1 MSYESFILASTISAE
16 AADSSY
22 TYTDKQ
28 QGSGYHRKFDA
39 VHTVVYTINEFAGS
53 IKLQGTLELY
63 PVEGDWFDIAGT
75 EIGGDSTA
83 FDSDAKSF
91 NFTGNFV
98 WIRAAYNVQ
107 NGTITEIRYN
117 H

>member
-16 AADSSY
+16 AADSAY

-39 VHTVVYTINEFAGS
+39 VHTVVYSLNEFAGS

-63 PVEGDWFDIAGT
+63 PVEADWFDIDGT

-83 FDSDAKSF
+83 IDSADKSIS
-91 NFTGNFV
+91 FTGNFV

-107 NGTITEIRYN
+107 NGIIAEIRYN

>member
-1 MSYESFILASTISAE
+1 MSYESFILAANITAE
-16 AADSSY
+16 ADDSSY
-22 TYTDKQ
+22 IYTDKQ

-39 VHTVVYTINEFAGS
+39 VHTVVYTLNQFAGS
-53 IKLQGTLELY
+53 VKLQGTLELY
-63 PVEGDWFDIAGT
+63 PVEVDWFDIDGT

-83 FDSDAKSF
+83 VDSAAKSITF
-91 NFTGNFV
+91 VGNFV

-107 NGTITEIRYN
+107 NGSVVEIRYN

>member
-1 MSYESFILASTISAE
+1 MSYESFILNPESTDFSDSA
-16 AADSSY
+16 Y
-22 TYTDKQ
+22 TYTNKQ

-39 VHTVVYTINEFAGS
+39 VHTVFYMLENFIGTV
-53 IKLQGTLELY
+53 KLQGTLELY
-63 PVEGDWFDIAGT
+63 PVESDWFDIVGT
-75 EIGGDSTA
+75 EVSEDNTTIDSSGRTV
-83 FDSDAKSF
+83 

-107 NGTITEIRYN
+107 TGTITEIRYN